1 MKILVFNCM
10 FLIVRQTL
18 NEYLS
23 RVSLHRLHIS
33 FIIVS
38 ACISFRWT
46 WIVGFIKHLVSLFL
60 SLLLHMS
67 SVTISVSRW
76 SVCCIS
82 LEHWAMIRR
91 TIVAIQ
97 LWIGWAMIKKTPFF
111 IISFFWFLLGQ
122 YNCGQ
127 VERYKEGCGWV
138 TTGLKSIGKRCY
150 CSAIVHWPYI
160 DMVNWRSFWDRI
172 NVNDI
177 TWMKMLYASI
187 PLTAMLS
194 AFPAGLLLAF
204 GYRKGIN
211 SISEGTFWFE
221 ISHHSTN
228 LVCVCLQP
236 WKFCLYIV
244 NPPN

>member
-97 LWIGWAMIKKTPFF
+97 LWIGWAMIKKHHFL
-111 IISFFWFLLGQ
+111 SFRFSDSCWGNTIVDRWSDTRKAVAGWLLVWSQLG
-122 YNCGQ
+122 
-127 VERYKEGCGWV
+127 RDATAPPLFTDLILTW
-138 TTGLKSIGKRCY
+138 
-150 CSAIVHWPYI
+150 WI
-160 DMVNWRSFWDRI
+160 DVASEIESM
-172 NVNDI
+172 
-177 TWMKMLYASI
+177 WM
-187 PLTAMLS
+187 T
-194 AFPAGLLLAF
+194 
-204 GYRKGIN
+204 
-211 SISEGTFWFE
+211 
-221 ISHHSTN
+221 
-228 LVCVCLQP
+228 
-236 WKFCLYIV
+236 
-244 NPPN
+244 

>member
-1 MKILVFNCM
+1 M

-97 LWIGWAMIKKTPFF
+97 LWIGWAMIKKHHFYHF
-111 IISFFWFLLGQ
+111 VFLILVGAIQLWTGGAIQGRLWLGD
-122 YNCGQ
+122 YWS
-127 VERYKEGCGWV
+127 E
-138 TTGLKSIGKRCY
+138 
-150 CSAIVHWPYI
+150 
-160 DMVNWRSFWDRI
+160 VNWEE
-172 NVNDI
+172 
-177 TWMKMLYASI
+177 M
-187 PLTAMLS
+187 
-194 AFPAGLLLAF
+194 LLL
-204 GYRKGIN
+204 RHC
-211 SISEGTFWFE
+211 SLT
-221 ISHHSTN
+221 
-228 LVCVCLQP
+228 
-236 WKFCLYIV
+236 LYWHGELT
-244 NPPN
+244 